1 MAKETDIGQA
11 TGGLGLAIGG
21 AIVQFNKTAVFP
33 STLNMVSCPPGTN
46 KARIP
51 VYDKLGTGNVDEAST
66 GAEGAVNR
74 EVIAS
79 NPKDIEVL
87 RNHIDALITDLS
99 VHGMQMLFLLM
110 QVRLWVMQLQ
120 HNLTILLQLILMILQ
135 Q

>member
-1 MAKETDIGQA
+1 MANETDIGQA

-33 STLNMVSCPPGTN
+33 STLNMVSCPKGTN

-51 VYDKLGTGNVDEAST
+51 VYDKLGTGNVETAST
-66 GAEGAVNR
+66 GVEGVVNR

-87 RNHIDALITDLS
+87 RNHIDALLLICLFME
-99 VHGMQMLFLLM
+99 MQMLFLLM
-110 QVRLWVMQLQ
+110 QVRLWAMQLQ
-120 HNLTILLQLILMILQ
+120 HNLMKKLQLLLMTLQ